1 MCYQIASFTA
11 KSLPLHCVVESVS
24 SLQNVL
30 GSSSTTSTDNTSP
43 EQQQQQQRGQWK
55 RRSNVETDSY
65 VIVPAVTQFCN
76 IVPTALQRL
85 GYSAELGSYAKGKWN
100 QREREGDKMLMLF
113 LLCFFH

>member
-1 MCYQIASFTA
+1 MSSPQFSFAA

-24 SLQNVL
+24 SLQSVL
-30 GSSSTTSTDNTSP
+30 GASGANGSP
-43 EQQQQQQRGQWK
+43 ENRGQWK

-85 GYSAELGSYAKGKWN
+85 GYSPELGNYAKGK
-100 QREREGDKMLMLF
+100 
-113 LLCFFH
+113 